1 MKKTFFRLYAIVIYA
16 ITIALFINN
25 FYNLVIL
32 SRDTDFGIINDNI
45 ENKKYTV
52 LDLFNF
58 KTLYYFINKN
68 ECNRTFNIH
77 KELSLDTNSI
87 LIDSFIYSTILI
99 IIILLLLFAIDM
111 FFSIYVKKYSTKIVP
126 NDNII
131 SVGGYKD
138 KVFSIYSIFN
148 ENKIFIIMTLVCIIP
163 LIIITLYLK
172 INYSNQELIINIKS
186 HYMINKDNNFL
197 HNIIKREW
205 ELINDKAKKDDFKV
219 LLSNSTI
226 YNIDINLINIK
237 KYDNLFIKIYY
248 LCIFLQKQN
257 NHKTNV
263 FTIMY
268 NILNTYDKKVKKC
281 DISYSTYDSN
291 NKINDENEIII
302 LSSLLQSKYL
312 REYGEKGRY
321 DIKDELKDNTCDYSI
336 IKEWLMQ
343 LETELGVKT
352 PDNKKYLTNIMK
364 QATGII
370 KSSIYLIFTLTLIIV
385 IFSLLMLLTYCRKI
399 KQPETIIKYSNHFGV
414 KKIDDLLTVFFNIID
429 RLCNALKKL
438 Y

>member
-16 ITIALFINN
+16 ITIVLFINN

-52 LDLFNF
+52 LDLFNY

-68 ECNRTFNIH
+68 DCNRTFNIH

-248 LCIFLQKQN
+248 LCIFLKKQN

-263 FTIMY
+263 FTKMY

-312 REYGEKGRY
+312 IEYGEKGRY

>member
-1 MKKTFFRLYAIVIYA
+1 
-16 ITIALFINN
+16 
-25 FYNLVIL
+25 
-32 SRDTDFGIINDNI
+32 
-45 ENKKYTV
+45 
-52 LDLFNF
+52 
-58 KTLYYFINKN
+58 
-68 ECNRTFNIH
+68 
-77 KELSLDTNSI
+77 
-87 LIDSFIYSTILI
+87 
-99 IIILLLLFAIDM
+99 
-111 FFSIYVKKYSTKIVP
+111 
-126 NDNII
+126 
-131 SVGGYKD
+131 
-138 KVFSIYSIFN
+138 
-148 ENKIFIIMTLVCIIP
+148 
-163 LIIITLYLK
+163 
-172 INYSNQELIINIKS
+172 
-186 HYMINKDNNFL
+186 MINKDNNFL

-263 FTIMY
+263 FTKMY
-268 NILNTYDKKVKKC
+268 NILNTYD
-281 DISYSTYDSN
+281 
-291 NKINDENEIII
+291 KINDENEIII

-312 REYGEKGRY
+312 IEYGEKGRY